1 MMIKLRKVMQG
12 FVLCACFFSLIFY
25 VALNAARVN
34 RRVSYWAVFESGD
47 IVKVDSIVAVPI
59 LSAEDVDRMWPE
71 YYAEITVNVGGQEII
86 LRSKP
91 FLFCDNPEMEGTH
104 GGRVV
109 YFPSQ

>member
-1 MMIKLRKVMQG
+1 MKIKPRTVVA
-12 FVLCACFFSLIFY
+12 FAFCACLFSLIFH
-25 VALNAARVN
+25 VVLNADRVN

-47 IVKVDSIVAVPI
+47 TVKVDSIVAVPI
-59 LSAEDVDRMWPE
+59 SSAEDVDRMWPE

-109 YFPSQ
+109 YSPSQ